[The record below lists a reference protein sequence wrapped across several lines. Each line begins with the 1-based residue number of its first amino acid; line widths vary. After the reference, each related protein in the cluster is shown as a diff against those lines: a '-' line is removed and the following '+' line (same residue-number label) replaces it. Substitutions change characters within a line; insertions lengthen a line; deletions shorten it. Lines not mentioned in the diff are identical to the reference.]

1 MAQAFTKVVGLSA
14 GVGAAVA
21 MTFQSVHLD
30 AGKKSIYDTEQ
41 RHPTPSPLHLA
52 QQTTRISHITQQVRE
67 SVTHTLCDVR
77 ATGQQVVNHWICVE
91 REIARVINNTV
102 PRTERL
108 MPNMAYVGVAI
119 LAGPIFMRK
128 RNFLVRWMSPVMFG
142 AAAMAWQLPGT
153 SMTVVRNV
161 WARYGDSEAID
172 RVQEGWRRVWAHQR
186 ILKNMM
192 VEKVEGLRMAL
203 QEGRAT
209 SPGIK
214 ETKNVIREEVKQV
227 AQGVPVN
234 VQVATDKAEQVVE
247 TSERKVEQAV
257 EKTERKAE
265 QAVEKPERKA
275 EQLPLGFKSS

>member
-1 MAQAFTKVVGLSA
+1 
-14 GVGAAVA
+14 
-21 MTFQSVHLD
+21 
-30 AGKKSIYDTEQ
+30 
-41 RHPTPSPLHLA
+41 
-52 QQTTRISHITQQVRE
+52 
-67 SVTHTLCDVR
+67 
-77 ATGQQVVNHWICVE
+77 
-91 REIARVINNTV
+91 
-102 PRTERL
+102 

-161 WARYGDSEAID
+161 WARYGDPEAID

-186 ILKNMM
+186 ILKNMV

-227 AQGVPVN
+227 AQGVPVD
-234 VQVATDKAEQVVE
+234 VQAATDKAEQVVE

-265 QAVEKPERKA
+265 QAVEKTERKAEQAVEKPERKA